1 MSQLQPAERERLLA
15 QVRAQMHEKRYQHT
29 LGVAQSARELA
40 LRYGAD
46 PDKAELAGYVHDYC
60 KCWPIPKLHAYL
72 LRYDLPQDIIEGE
85 KELWHAF
92 VGANVIQAEIDITDP
107 EIIQAVR
114 YHTTGRAGM
123 SLLEK
128 VVCVADYIEPGRAF
142 PGVDLIRELT
152 IMDLDVALAHAL
164 GGTISML
171 IERKKTV
178 HPLTLLAYN
187 DLVGK
192 GVTPLNKKEVF
203 DGYNN

>member
-1 MSQLQPAERERLLA
+1 MSELTPAMRERLLE
-15 QVRAQMHEKRYQHT
+15 QVRAQMHEKRYLHT
-29 LGVAQSARELA
+29 LGVADSARKLA

-92 VGANVIQAEIDITDP
+92 VGANVIQTEVEITDP

-114 YHTTGRAGM
+114 YHTTGRVGM

-128 VVCVADYIEPGRAF
+128 VVCVADYIEPQRAF
-142 PGVDLIRELT
+142 PGVETIRELAEK
-152 IMDLDVALAHAL
+152 DLDHALAQAL
-164 GGTISML
+164 GGTITML

-178 HPLTLLAYN
+178 YPLTLLAYN

-192 GVTPLNKKEVF
+192 GLTPLV
-203 DGYNN
+203 